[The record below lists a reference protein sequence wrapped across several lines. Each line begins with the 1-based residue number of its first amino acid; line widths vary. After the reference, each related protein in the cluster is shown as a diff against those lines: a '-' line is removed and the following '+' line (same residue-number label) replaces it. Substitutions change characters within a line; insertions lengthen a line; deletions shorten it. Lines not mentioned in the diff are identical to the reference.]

1 VQHLHRVRQDHPHA
15 RTQGAT
21 CIWKL
26 GCRPP
31 AACATTMLHVYHRL
45 QRRTCRGLQLPQVVS
60 ALLLRC
66 SLGFFRVLSTRG
78 SWLRNRVMLLAT
90 QGTILPGV
98 LRWVVLQPARR
109 HF

>member
-21 CIWKL
+21 CICKL
-26 GCRPP
+26 GCRLP

-45 QRRTCRGLQLPQVVS
+45 PRRTCRGLQLPQVVG

-66 SLGFFRVLSTRG
+66 LSTRG
-78 SWLRNRVMLLAT
+78 SWLRNRVMLLT
-90 QGTILPGV
+90 EHGTILPGV

-109 HF
+109 RF